1 MTCNHV
7 GYRVFTKRIFSNK
20 TVHYCVQCLSC
31 GQSIKHNGKSFLK
44 LEDIPVGA
52 TIRDFNEEL
61 YKKGFEL

>member
-1 MTCNHV
+1 MPKL
-7 GYRVFTKRIFSNK
+7 R
-20 TVHYCVQCLSC
+20 
-31 GQSIKHNGKSFLK
+31 SISQAQRKSFLK